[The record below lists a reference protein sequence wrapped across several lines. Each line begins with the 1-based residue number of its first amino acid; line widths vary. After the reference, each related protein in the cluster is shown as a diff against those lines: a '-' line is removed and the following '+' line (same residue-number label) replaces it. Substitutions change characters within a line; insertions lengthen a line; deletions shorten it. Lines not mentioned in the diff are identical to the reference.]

1 MHLKKPKALHFDEH
15 RTHEGRAR
23 HKFNVY
29 IFNRCNYKAKTSF
42 KKNLSNF

>member
-29 IFNRCNYKAKTSF
+29 ILIDVIIRSKQV
-42 KKNLSNF
+42 